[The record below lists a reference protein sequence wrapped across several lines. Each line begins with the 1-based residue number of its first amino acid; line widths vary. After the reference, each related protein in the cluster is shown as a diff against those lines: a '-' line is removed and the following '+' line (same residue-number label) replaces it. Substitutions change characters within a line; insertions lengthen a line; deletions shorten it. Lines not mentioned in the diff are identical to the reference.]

1 MLRFYWDIGSALRTL
16 DKFTYV
22 HQPRDLPST
31 PWTEKIAGKKGWTC
45 LCPLIAIRGHL
56 SRRSA
61 PMHPWPSLLSA
72 SPWNRCTERH

>member
-1 MLRFYWDIGSALRTL
+1 MLRYRDLGSALTERAL

-31 PWTEKIAGKKGWTC
+31 PWTDKISGKKGWTC
-45 LCPLIAIRGHL
+45 LCPLIAIRGNL

-61 PMHPWPSLLSA
+61 PMHPWPTLSA
-72 SPWNRCTERH
+72 SP